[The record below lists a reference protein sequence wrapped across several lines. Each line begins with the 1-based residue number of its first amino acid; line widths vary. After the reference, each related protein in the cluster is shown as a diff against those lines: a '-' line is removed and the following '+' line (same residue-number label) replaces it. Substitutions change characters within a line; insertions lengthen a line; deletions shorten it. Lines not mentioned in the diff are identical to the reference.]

1 MEEKGEREK
10 VAIDRRYPS
19 RFPLKCHLL
28 QEAFLDHQGWS
39 TCTDVSTALTTLRS
53 NIAYFCKDMSNISL
67 FPDRGG
73 VHGTQACQSSSPG
86 TPPRAWHTAGAQETH
101 EDMHDPEA
109 PLYPVPAVALSP

>member
-10 VAIDRRYPS
+10 VAIHRRYPS

-39 TCTDVSTALTTLRS
+39 TCIDVSTALTTLRS
-53 NIAYFCKDMSNISL
+53 NIASFCKDMSNISL

-86 TPPRAWHTAGAQETH
+86 TPPEPGTQQVLRKHMKKCTTLKLLST
-101 EDMHDPEA
+101 
-109 PLYPVPAVALSP
+109 LYQQLL